1 MTEISQWHFIWHL
14 TIILPMHF
22 LPLFMLSRNSE
33 DKQAHK
39 LCRRKKSIHP
49 GAPTH
54 SVPVLCERK
63 AAAPFLYDS
72 QSLRGIVTVVNQ
84 NRIFPNTFTK
94 KILSS
99 CKGTLSRL
107 VKSKQG
113 RTASADTW
121 HQKDVHLAV
130 SQAQSLQRAVY

>member
-1 MTEISQWHFIWHL
+1 
-14 TIILPMHF
+14 MHF

-54 SVPVLCERK
+54 AVPVLCERK

-113 RTASADTW
+113 RTASADT
-121 HQKDVHLAV
+121 
-130 SQAQSLQRAVY
+130 

>member
-1 MTEISQWHFIWHL
+1 
-14 TIILPMHF
+14 MHF

-54 SVPVLCERK
+54 TVPVLCERK

-94 KILSS
+94 KILSLVRGH
-99 CKGTLSRL
+99 CQDLLRANKAGLLPLTHDIRRMYIWLFLRLSLSNGQYTR
-107 VKSKQG
+107 
-113 RTASADTW
+113 RC
-121 HQKDVHLAV
+121 
-130 SQAQSLQRAVY
+130 